1 MSDNTHRD
9 PVAQATQPPHGLGA
23 GSSNESAASGHV
35 VPGSAGGTP
44 ARGPTRELLHLALPI
59 VGLTVSRMLMG
70 FVDFVMV
77 SWLGTD
83 AQAAISPA
91 TLFVFAVG
99 CAGMGVATAVQTF
112 VSQAAGR
119 GESHEAGGYAW
130 QSLYIAV
137 ALTVVVGPA
146 AIVADTWFAWLA
158 RLAGHPAQIIPL
170 EVEYVRIA
178 LWSALIAVMTV
189 GLEGFF
195 NGIQRPRVALV
206 AALVALAVNT
216 LGNWLLIFGNL
227 GFPRMGI
234 AGAAVATVIGFGART
249 LVLVVAMLDPTIDQ
263 QYHTRRSLLFRWD
276 KLKGL
281 LGVGGPTAVQWI
293 LDLGSW
299 VVFLGWIIPAFGL
312 VAMAAT
318 NVGLQLLHLSFM
330 PAIGIGIALCS
341 QVGFAIG
348 QGRPEEAR
356 LRTRVALGVTVG
368 YMGVAGLLFL
378 LARGPLIA
386 LFNADPTVIA
396 AGSVVMIWAAIFQV
410 FDAMGITYMN
420 ALRGAG
426 DTRFPAVVM
435 AVCCWG
441 VFVGGG
447 VVAARLVPSWGL
459 SGPWGA
465 CTLYIVL
472 VGVAL
477 WWRWRGHAWQRIRL
491 FEGAADKTAL
501 VAARGGELPA
511 IEEAAPNADDTV
523 R

>member
-1 MSDNTHRD
+1 MASDDTHHGRRD
-9 PVAQATQPPHGLGA
+9 ADAPHVTATRPRRGVAWAD
-23 GSSNESAASGHV
+23 
-35 VPGSAGGTP
+35 
-44 ARGPTRELLHLALPI
+44 RGPTWELLYLAFPI
-59 VGLTVSRMLMG
+59 IGLTVSRMLMG

-112 VSQAAGR
+112 VSQAGGR
-119 GESHEAGGYAW
+119 GEPQEAGGYAW
-130 QSLYIAV
+130 QSLYIA
-137 ALTVVVGPA
+137 AAMAVVVGPA
-146 AIVADTWFAWLA
+146 AVTTGTWLSWLA
-158 RLAGHPAQIIPL
+158 RVAGHPAEIIPL

-178 LWSALIAVMTV
+178 LWSSVVAVTTV

-195 NGIQRPRVALV
+195 NGIQRPRVALM

-234 AGAAVATVIGFGART
+234 AGAAVATVVGYGARA
-249 LVLVVAMLDPTIDQ
+249 LVLVVAMMDRQLDLQ
-263 QYHTRRSLLFRWD
+263 FHTRRSLGLRWD

-281 LGVGGPTAVQWI
+281 LSVGGPTAVQWI

-299 VVFLGWIIPAFGL
+299 VAFLGWIIPAFGL

-356 LRTRVALGVTVG
+356 MRTRVALGVTVV
-368 YMGVAGLLFL
+368 YMGAAGLLFL
-378 LARGPLIA
+378 LARGPLVA
-386 LFNADPTVIA
+386 LFNSEGAVIA
-396 AGSVVMIWAAIFQV
+396 AGSIVMIWAAIFQV

-426 DTRFPAVVM
+426 DTRYPAVVM

-441 VFVGGG
+441 VFIGGG
-447 VVAARLVPSWGL
+447 VVVARLVPSWGI
-459 SGPWGA
+459 SGPWAA

-477 WWRWRGHAWQRIRL
+477 WWRWRGPAWQRIRL
-491 FEGAADKTAL
+491 FQAVPAPSPTGA
-501 VAARGGELPA
+501 VAE
-511 IEEAAPNADDTV
+511 
-523 R
+523 